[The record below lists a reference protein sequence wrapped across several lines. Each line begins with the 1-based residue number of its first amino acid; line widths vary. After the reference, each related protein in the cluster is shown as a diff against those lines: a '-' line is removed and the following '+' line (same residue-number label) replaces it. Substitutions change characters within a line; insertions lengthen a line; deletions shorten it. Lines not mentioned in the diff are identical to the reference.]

1 MKVPF
6 VHGPGDLRL
15 DEVAPPRA
23 GARDVVVRVATVG
36 ICGSDLGYVAM
47 GGIAGPGPHPI
58 PLGHELS
65 GTVAACGGEVTDFAP
80 GDRVIVNPLFNGI
93 GNGGPEGGF
102 ADLLLVRDV
111 VAQPKSLWHLPDHLS
126 FDQGAL
132 VEPLAVAQHA
142 VNRAAAHAGETV
154 ALFGAGPIGLGIV
167 VALRRRGVSD
177 IVVFDLSPHRRAS
190 ALQLGA
196 RLAVNPCEVTMRE
209 VLGDAHGS
217 SALWGM
223 DVVNTNVF
231 IEASGAASV
240 IPDIVA
246 CAGFQARLL
255 VVSIQKKPVAVDFQ
269 TVLGKE
275 MTISAA
281 MGYPDEFPDVI
292 AMLASGDVDV
302 SPMVSHHFDGADF
315 VAAFDTAKRAES
327 AAKVLVR
334 YAR

>member
-15 DEVAPPRA
+15 DEVPPPSP

-36 ICGSDLGYVAM
+36 ICGSDIGYVAM
-47 GGIAGPGPHPI
+47 GGIAGPGSHPI

-65 GTVAACGGEVTDFAP
+65 GKVEACGSEVTDFTP
-80 GDRVIVNPLFNGI
+80 GDRVIVNPLFNAI

-102 ADLLLVRDV
+102 ADLLLVRDI
-111 VAQPKSLWHLPDHLS
+111 VAQPKSLWRLPDHLS

-142 VNRAAAHAGETV
+142 INRAALQAGNTV

-167 VALRRRGVSD
+167 IALRRLGLTD
-177 IVVFDLSPHRRAS
+177 IVVFDLSPHRRAC

-196 RLAVNPCEVTMRE
+196 RLAVDPRETTMRE
-209 VLGDAHGS
+209 VLSDAHGT
-217 SALWGM
+217 AGLWGRE
-223 DVVNTNVF
+223 VVNTNVF
-231 IEASGAASV
+231 IEASGAPAV
-240 IPDIVA
+240 IPEVVS

-255 VVSIQKKPVAVDFQ
+255 VVSIQKKPVPIDFQ
-269 TVLGKE
+269 TVLAKE
-275 MTISAA
+275 MTITAA

-292 AMLASGDVDV
+292 AMLASGEVDV
-302 SPMVSHHFDGADF
+302 SSMVSHYFDGADF
-315 VAAFDTAKRAES
+315 MAAFETAKRAEN